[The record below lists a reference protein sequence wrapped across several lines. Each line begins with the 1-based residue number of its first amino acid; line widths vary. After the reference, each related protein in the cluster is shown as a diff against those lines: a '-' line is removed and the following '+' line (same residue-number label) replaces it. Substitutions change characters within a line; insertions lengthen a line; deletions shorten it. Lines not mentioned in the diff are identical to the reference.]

1 MYFLFQEQT
10 DSLLMLWWNGTYMLG
25 CFSHSPLKDFAAG
38 RFSVPSLG
46 FVPFPPGTSW
56 CVSGTSCTSA
66 AIKFWLERTHC
77 IPTPPV
83 CFLQLCQESEPTCP
97 AFWNW
102 GGLPLS
108 QQCLDLCRQ
117 LLGDWSWHGLM
128 LPVPSCAMVLCSSF
142 KVFCKTKEMR
152 KGRVKSCGL
161 LLRVFVFLVV
171 CVSNVKHKFEL

>member
-1 MYFLFQEQT
+1 MICLTYLRQDWDCSSWLYNTMYFLFQEQT

-46 FVPFPPGTSW
+46 FVPFPQGTSW

-66 AIKFWLERTHC
+66 AIKSWLERTHC

-102 GGLPLS
+102 GGVCPWAS
-108 QQCLDLCRQ
+108 SA
-117 LLGDWSWHGLM
+117 WI
-128 LPVPSCAMVLCSSF
+128 CAGS
-142 KVFCKTKEMR
+142 
-152 KGRVKSCGL
+152 
-161 LLRVFVFLVV
+161 FLVV
-171 CVSNVKHKFEL
+171 GVGMD